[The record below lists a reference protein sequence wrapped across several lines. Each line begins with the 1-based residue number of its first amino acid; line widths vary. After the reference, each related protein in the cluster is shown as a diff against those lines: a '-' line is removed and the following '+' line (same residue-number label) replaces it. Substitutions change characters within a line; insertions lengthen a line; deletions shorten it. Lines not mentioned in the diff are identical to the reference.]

1 MLCFVETKID
11 DLEEIE
17 FPGFIIK
24 MKNRFKL
31 SRVKSGRI
39 ILGFNKKNIADFI
52 VLIETDSN
60 IGLLHEYW

>member
-39 ILGFNKKNIADFI
+39 ILGFNKKYCRFHC
-52 VLIETDSN
+52 S
-60 IGLLHEYW
+60 Y